1 LEASSAQQ
9 PNDPGIL
16 LQLGQAYHDAAAA
29 EQKDAAAKA
38 EKALRRVL
46 ELSPTNAVAR
56 AYLGSAL
63 TLRAR
68 DAVFPPTKLS
78 LAREGFREMDA
89 AVRLSPE
96 STQPRLIRGL
106 NSVSVPK
113 LFDRLKFAE
122 EDLGWIHQ
130 QPFKEGDYGG
140 RPLRQR
146 VALEYG
152 RVLNRL
158 KNADKA
164 RNVWQ
169 DGVELDPGSITADLL
184 RAELKTSGKP

>member
-1 LEASSAQQ
+1 LEASSARQ
-9 PNDPGIL
+9 PDDPGIL

-29 EQKDAAAKA
+29 NQKDAAAKS
-38 EKALRRVL
+38 EKTLRRVL
-46 ELSPTNAVAR
+46 ELNPSNAVAR

-89 AVRLSPE
+89 AVHQSPD
-96 STQPRLIRGL
+96 SLQPRLIRGL

-122 EDLGWIHQ
+122 GDLGWIHE
-130 QPFKEGDYGG
+130 QPFQEGDYGG
-140 RPLRQR
+140 RPMRQR

-152 RVLNRL
+152 RILSRL
-158 KNADKA
+158 KNTDKA
-164 RNVWQ
+164 RKVWQ
-169 DGVELDPGSITADLL
+169 DGLELAPGSTTADLL
-184 RAELKTSGKP
+184 RAELKTPGKP